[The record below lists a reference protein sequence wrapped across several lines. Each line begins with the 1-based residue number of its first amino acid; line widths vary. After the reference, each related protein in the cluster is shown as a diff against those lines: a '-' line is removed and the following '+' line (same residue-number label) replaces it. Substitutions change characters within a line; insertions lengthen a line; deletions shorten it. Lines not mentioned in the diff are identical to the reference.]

1 MVLRENIMAKQNKA
15 GADKEIWFHL
25 YHILWLIGVIAIFAF
40 LDWWMALMIIGI
52 IGGFF
57 VWFS

>member
-15 GADKEIWFHL
+15 GADQEIWFHL
-25 YHILWLIGVIAIFAF
+25 YHILWVIGVIALFAF
-40 LDWWMALMIIGI
+40 LDWWLALTIFGI
-52 IGGFF
+52 IGLLF

>member
-15 GADKEIWFHL
+15 GADREIWFHL
-25 YHILWLIGVIAIFAF
+25 YHILWVIGVIALFAF
-40 LDWWMALMIIGI
+40 LDWWIALTIFGI
-52 IGGFF
+52 IGLFF